1 MTRPDPSATDPLDP
15 GEQSLARIMRALPAS
30 EPSPALDRLI
40 LKSAQNA
47 LASQPRRHRWHWL
60 WAGSSLGG
68 AGTAAAAVLAIGIT
82 WQVLQGPTP
91 PYPASPTAPVMQ
103 SSDAG
108 PARLQVEL
116 LERAAP
122 AASAPP
128 PAEQDTAK
136 ERTALTAAPAAKA
149 IAPRTADRR
158 EAAPMPEPLPA
169 PMSPPAAFT
178 DEHVDRS
185 APLADHRDVSE
196 PAAQKAA
203 APAAALAAPTAIT
216 FDADALARAK
226 ADLRLAPRLWLRRIE
241 QRLDDGDTAGARAS
255 AALFRERYPEQHLP
269 ERLQILLQTRLQE
282 PPDE

>member
-15 GEQSLARIMRALPAS
+15 GEQSLARIVRALPAS

-40 LKSAQNA
+40 LKSAQDA
-47 LASQPRRHRWHWL
+47 LAGQPRRHRWHWL
-60 WAGSSLGG
+60 WTGSSLGG

-82 WQVLQGPTP
+82 WQMLQGPTP
-91 PYPASPTAPVMQ
+91 PYPASPTAPEMQ

-116 LERAAP
+116 MERAAP

-128 PAEQDTAK
+128 PAEQDIA
-136 ERTALTAAPAAKA
+136 EQRTAPPPAAPAAKA
-149 IAPRTADRR
+149 VAPRTADRR

-169 PMSPPAAFT
+169 PMTPPAAFT
-178 DEHVDRS
+178 DEHVDRG
-185 APLADHRDVSE
+185 APLADYRAASE
-196 PAAQKAA
+196 PATQKAA
-203 APAAALAAPTAIT
+203 APVAAQAAPATT

-226 ADLRLAPRLWLRRIE
+226 VDRRLAPRLWLRRIE

-255 AALFRERYPEQHLP
+255 AALFRERYPEQRLP
-269 ERLQILLQTRLQE
+269 GRLQTRLQE
-282 PPDE
+282 SPDE

>member
-15 GEQSLARIMRALPAS
+15 GEQSLARIVRALPAS

-40 LKSAQNA
+40 LKSAQDA
-47 LASQPRRHRWHWL
+47 LAGQPRRHRWHWL
-60 WAGSSLGG
+60 WTGSSLGG

-82 WQVLQGPTP
+82 WQMLQGPTP
-91 PYPASPTAPVMQ
+91 PYPASPTAPEMQ

-116 LERAAP
+116 MERAAP

-128 PAEQDTAK
+128 PAEQDIA
-136 ERTALTAAPAAKA
+136 EQRTAPPPTAPAAKA
-149 IAPRTADRR
+149 VAPRTADRR

-178 DEHVDRS
+178 DEHVDS
-185 APLADHRDVSE
+185 GAPLAGNRAALE
-196 PAAQKAA
+196 PTAQKAG
-203 APAAALAAPTAIT
+203 APAAALAVPAAAT
-216 FDADALARAK
+216 FDANALARAK
-226 ADLRLAPRLWLRRIE
+226 VDLRLAPRLWLRRIE

-255 AALFRERYPEQHLP
+255 AALFRERYPEQPLP
-269 ERLQILLQTRLQE
+269 ERLKTRLQE
-282 PPDE
+282 TPDE